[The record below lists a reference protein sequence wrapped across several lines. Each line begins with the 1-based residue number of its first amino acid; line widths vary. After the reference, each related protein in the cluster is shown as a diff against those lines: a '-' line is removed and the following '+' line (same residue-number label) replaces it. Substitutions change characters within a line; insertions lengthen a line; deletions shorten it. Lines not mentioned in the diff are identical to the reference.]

1 MGVDD
6 CGARGR
12 LRGGAAG
19 PGCTSSAL
27 PARARRRSARRSR
40 PRSGCRTTTPTPST
54 GCPPIRLRTPRPLAE
69 RLALFAEKL
78 PPTGS
83 WVLSG
88 SAISWAEPLEPLFGL
103 IVYLRLDPA
112 IRMEKLRKREQARY
126 GGRVAPGGDMAASS
140 ADFLR
145 WAAAYDTAGPEQ
157 RSRATHERWLASQA
171 APVLRLDSSRPV
183 ADLVAAVLSAI
194 GSAGGATA
202 SRAT

>member
-1 MGVDD
+1 MPRMHIL
-6 CGARGR
+6 GASGSGTTT
-12 LRGGAAG
+12 LGAAVA
-19 PGCTSSAL
+19 TAL
-27 PARARRRSARRSR
+27 GMPHHDTDAFYWL
-40 PRSGCRTTTPTPST
+40 PTD
-54 GCPPIRLRTPRPLAE
+54 PPFRTPRPLAE
-69 RLALFAEKL
+69 RFALFAEKP

-112 IRMEKLRKREQARY
+112 IRMERLRKREQARY
-126 GGRVAPGGDMAASS
+126 GGRVAPGGDVAASS

-157 RSRATHERWLASQA
+157 RSRAAHDRWLASQA
-171 APVLRLDSSRPV
+171 APVLRLDSSGPV

-194 GSAGGATA
+194 GSAGGAAA